1 MEFEHRGRS
10 LNIFD
15 MTEILDDNQLPP
27 SQQVAVTDV
36 AASDDG
42 ALVAC
47 ALDNGFA
54 QCCFVPITAKP
65 MPNRVTT

>member
-15 MTEILDDNQLPP
+15 MSEILEDNQLPP

-36 AASDDG
+36 AASEDG
-42 ALVAC
+42 ALVAS
-47 ALDNGFA
+47 ALDNGYYA
-54 QCCFVPITAKP
+54 QCSIYP
-65 MPNRVTT
+65 PNNI

>member
-15 MTEILDDNQLPP
+15 MSEILDDNQLPT

-36 AASDDG
+36 AVSEDG

-47 ALDNGFA
+47 ALDNGMHHSIRILRGAFNM
-54 QCCFVPITAKP
+54 F
-65 MPNRVTT
+65 

>member
-15 MTEILDDNQLPP
+15 MSEILDDNQLPT

-36 AASDDG
+36 AVSEDG

-47 ALDNGFA
+47 ALDNGMHNSIRIL
-54 QCCFVPITAKP
+54 C
-65 MPNRVTT
+65 

>member
-15 MTEILDDNQLPP
+15 LSELLDDNQLPA
-27 SQQVAVTDV
+27 SQQVAVSDI
-36 AASDDG
+36 AASEDG

-47 ALDNGFA
+47 ALDNGSA
-54 QCCFVPITAKP
+54 QCYSVPRTAKP
-65 MPNRVTT
+65 LPNIL